1 VQCRTDAFFYF
12 SSHPG
17 DSVPLLSSLAY
28 FDSCPYHAP
37 HLKEAFVMQFT
48 AVRKYILLLCTLLAA
63 MAMASAQQ
71 VFNGTAGDG
80 SLYQFVTPQVWNHQL
95 VLYAHGIVDPQEPI
109 ALPSDSGFTTFRDAL
124 VAQGFAVGYSSYAAN
139 GYAIKEGAQDTDNL
153 RAVFARLVGQPTK
166 TYLVGVS
173 LGGGVVI
180 DLAERF
186 PKAYDGALPMCGLLG
201 GSPLEVEYVGN
212 ARVLFD
218 YFFPGVIPGT
228 LLHTPLL
235 PYDPTVG
242 APPNVGQAV
251 AAALIAGLDPS
262 VNMSLP
268 TLQLADTLGLEAA
281 SPTEI
286 ITGLI
291 EVMGFDVRY
300 VNDLLDRTH
309 FASPYGNTFL
319 WYSGSLNDRALNAG
333 VERVRD
339 TPEGLEYL
347 LRYYQPTGNVRIPTV
362 TLHTTRDPLVPY
374 WHEAVYYK
382 LASLQHRQGL
392 LVQQSVNRFGHCEFE
407 ASEVVHAFSGLVG
420 WVNFGI
426 KPAGGDVTA
435 PSAP

>member
-1 VQCRTDAFFYF
+1 MIITF
-12 SSHPG
+12 
-17 DSVPLLSSLAY
+17 
-28 FDSCPYHAP
+28 
-37 HLKEAFVMQFT
+37 KETLVIRFA
-48 AVRKYILLLCTLLAA
+48 AIRKYVLLLCTLLLAFA
-63 MAMASAQQ
+63 TASAQQ
-71 VFNGTAGDG
+71 VFSGTAGDG
-80 SLYQFVTPQVWNHQL
+80 SLYQFVTPAVWNHQL
-95 VLYAHGIVDPQEPI
+95 VLYAHGIVDPQEPV

-139 GYAIKEGAQDTDNL
+139 GYAIKEGARDTNAL
-153 RAVFARLVGQPTK
+153 RALFARLVGKPTK

-186 PKAYDGALPMCGLLG
+186 PTDYAGALPMCGLLG

-235 PYDPTVG
+235 PYDPTVS

-251 AAALIAGLDPS
+251 AAALIAGLDPT
-262 VNMSLP
+262 VNLSLP

-281 SPTEI
+281 SAPEI

-291 EVMGFDVRY
+291 EVLGFDVRY
-300 VNDLLDRTH
+300 VNDLLNRTH
-309 FASPYGNTFL
+309 LASPYDNTFI
-319 WYSGSLNDRALNAG
+319 WYSGSLNDKALNAG
-333 VERVRD
+333 VERVKG

-347 LRYYQPTGNVRIPTV
+347 LRYYQPTGDVRIPTV

-374 WHEAVYYK
+374 WHEAVYQK
-382 LASLQHRQGL
+382 LATLRHRQGL

-407 ASEVVHAFSGLVG
+407 ASEVVHAFTGLVE

-435 PSAP
+435 PTD